1 MNAVP
6 LQKRLRKKQARR
18 ETDWH
23 SVLLAMTTIQG
34 TLQIV
39 ANMSF
44 LQPSGVQLVMR
55 NTPPGG
61 IFTQRA
67 AAATAILTQ
76 SVGAS
81 NGSLISVTGDP
92 DPHDVTVFL
101 MDSAA

>member
-1 MNAVP
+1 
-6 LQKRLRKKQARR
+6 
-18 ETDWH
+18 
-23 SVLLAMTTIQG
+23 
-34 TLQIV
+34 
-39 ANMSF
+39 
-44 LQPSGVQLVMR
+44 MR
-55 NTPPGG
+55 DTPPGG

-92 DPHDVTVFL
+92 DPQDATVFL